1 MAKIKQILKIKHIV
15 LFVTI
20 ISITSCQEK
29 VYKFQ
34 YVQKQE
40 VALSD
45 SVPLN
50 PTIDSIILPY
60 RKSMQKSLEKVL
72 AYNPKLLSKKTGI
85 LETEVGNWLADLS
98 VKVSEPIFEKRSG
111 HKIDFCLLNHGGI
124 RAEIPV
130 GNVTVQTVFEVLPF
144 ENELVVVNISKEKMN
159 ELLTYLAKAKTAHPI
174 SGLRLTIDK
183 AAHFKKVTVQG
194 KKFEAFDSFWVLTND
209 YLLNGG
215 DNMWFFQDPIEVV
228 YIDYKIRNAVIDG
241 LEKTDTIHTFLDN
254 RFIFDSK

>member
-15 LFVTI
+15 LFITI
-20 ISITSCQEK
+20 ISLTSCQEK
-29 VYKFQ
+29 VYKLQ
-34 YVQKQE
+34 SVQKQE

-50 PTIDSIILPY
+50 PAIDSIILPY

-72 AYNPKLLSKKTGI
+72 AYNPKLLSKKAGI
-85 LETEVGNWLADLS
+85 LETEIGNWFADLAI
-98 VKVSEPIFEKRSG
+98 KVSEPVFEKRSG

-124 RAEIPV
+124 RAEIPA
-130 GNVTVQTVFEVLPF
+130 GDVTVQTAFEVMPF
-144 ENELVVVNISKEKMN
+144 ENELVAVKISKEKMT

-174 SGLRLTIDK
+174 SGLRLSITQSGQVK
-183 AAHFKKVTVQG
+183 NTTVQG
-194 KKFEAFDSFWVLTND
+194 KKLEEFESFWVLTND

-228 YIDYKIRNAVIDG
+228 YIDYKVRNAIIDG
-241 LEKTDTIHTFLDN
+241 LEKTDTIHTQLDN
-254 RFIFDSK
+254 RFKFDSK